1 MGSNYK
7 KFIIILY
14 QKENFLFFLGE
25 VSNFSTE
32 SSSSS
37 EENEF
42 NDRLKPLISFSLLKG
57 FSKNCPITRMVVAQ

>member
-7 KFIIILY
+7 KCIIILY

-42 NDRLKPLISFSLLKG
+42 NDRLKPLTSFSLLKG
-57 FSKNCPITRMVVAQ
+57 F